1 MEHSASEA
9 QYLKMTG
16 TPIPRLI
23 TSLAVPTI
31 ISMLIT
37 GIYNLA
43 DTYFVSL
50 LHSDSATAA
59 VGVVFSLMALIQA
72 VGFTLGMGSGSL
84 ISRLLGRQQKEAA
97 DTVLSSGFTAA
108 VLFGVLVTA
117 MGLIFIDPLMAALG
131 SSETILPYARSYAQY
146 ILFGAPIMAAS
157 FVLNNVLRAE
167 GHATLSMAGITIGG
181 ILNIV
186 LDPIFILREITLPFG
201 IVLPGL
207 NLGTAGA
214 AIATLLSQC
223 ISFLILFSCFLTR
236 KSILH
241 LSLRNVARRGRQYWD
256 IVCTGLPSFS
266 RQGLAVIATVA
277 LNHAAMVYGDPAVAG
292 MSVVGRVFML
302 IISALIGFGQ
312 GYQPVVGYNY
322 GARRFDRVRESFFFS
337 LKTASVM
344 MGILA
349 IIGWLAAP
357 RVIGMFGSGQMQ
369 EIGTFAMRAQ
379 CVGLL
384 FQTLGVLS
392 NMTFQAVGKS
402 WQATFLSSCRQ
413 GVYFLPLIL
422 ILPRVAGLTGVEIT
436 QPLADVCTFVTCIPF
451 LAAFFRD
458 LKAKSA
464 EDGGP
469 LPESV

>member
-241 LSLRNVARRGRQYWD
+241 LSVRNVARRGRQYWD

-451 LAAFFRD
+451 LAAFFRE

>member
-241 LSLRNVARRGRQYWD
+241 LSVRNVARRGRQYWD

-349 IIGWLAAP
+349 IIGWLTAP

-451 LAAFFRD
+451 LAAFFRE

>member
-9 QYLKMTG
+9 QYLKMTC

-241 LSLRNVARRGRQYWD
+241 LSVRNVARRGRQYWD

>member
-241 LSLRNVARRGRQYWD
+241 LSVRNVARRGRQYWD

>member
-241 LSLRNVARRGRQYWD
+241 LSVRNVARRGRQYWD

-337 LKTASVM
+337 LKPASVM

>member
-167 GHATLSMAGITIGG
+167 GHATLSMAGIPIGG
-181 ILNIV
+181 ILNIG
-186 LDPIFILREITLPFG
+186 LDPLFILREITLPFG
-201 IVLPGL
+201 IALPGL

-241 LSLRNVARRGRQYWD
+241 LSVRNVARRGRQYWD

>member
-241 LSLRNVARRGRQYWD
+241 LSIRNVARRGRQYWD

-451 LAAFFRD
+451 LAAFFRE

>member
-108 VLFGVLVTA
+108 VLFG
-117 MGLIFIDPLMAALG
+117 
-131 SSETILPYARSYAQY
+131 
-146 ILFGAPIMAAS
+146 APIMAAS

-241 LSLRNVARRGRQYWD
+241 LSVRNVARRGRQYWD

>member
-201 IVLPGL
+201 LVLPGL

-241 LSLRNVARRGRQYWD
+241 LSVRNVARRGRQYWD

>member
-9 QYLKMTG
+9 QFLKMTG

-201 IVLPGL
+201 LVLPGL

-241 LSLRNVARRGRQYWD
+241 LSVRNVARRGRQYWD

>member
-181 ILNIV
+181 ILNIG

-241 LSLRNVARRGRQYWD
+241 LSVRNVARRGRQYWD

>member
-201 IVLPGL
+201 IALPGL

-241 LSLRNVARRGRQYWD
+241 LSVRNVARRGRQYWD

>member
-1 MEHSASEA
+1 
-9 QYLKMTG
+9 
-16 TPIPRLI
+16 
-23 TSLAVPTI
+23 
-31 ISMLIT
+31 
-37 GIYNLA
+37 
-43 DTYFVSL
+43 
-50 LHSDSATAA
+50 
-59 VGVVFSLMALIQA
+59 
-72 VGFTLGMGSGSL
+72 
-84 ISRLLGRQQKEAA
+84 
-97 DTVLSSGFTAA
+97 
-108 VLFGVLVTA
+108 
-117 MGLIFIDPLMAALG
+117 
-131 SSETILPYARSYAQY
+131 
-146 ILFGAPIMAAS
+146 
-157 FVLNNVLRAE
+157 
-167 GHATLSMAGITIGG
+167 
-181 ILNIV
+181 
-186 LDPIFILREITLPFG
+186 
-201 IVLPGL
+201 
-207 NLGTAGA
+207 
-214 AIATLLSQC
+214 
-223 ISFLILFSCFLTR
+223 
-236 KSILH
+236 
-241 LSLRNVARRGRQYWD
+241 
-256 IVCTGLPSFS
+256 
-266 RQGLAVIATVA
+266 
-277 LNHAAMVYGDPAVAG
+277 
-292 MSVVGRVFML
+292 ML

>member
-1 MEHSASEA
+1 M
-9 QYLKMTG
+9 
-16 TPIPRLI
+16 
-23 TSLAVPTI
+23 
-31 ISMLIT
+31 
-37 GIYNLA
+37 
-43 DTYFVSL
+43 
-50 LHSDSATAA
+50 
-59 VGVVFSLMALIQA
+59 
-72 VGFTLGMGSGSL
+72 
-84 ISRLLGRQQKEAA
+84 
-97 DTVLSSGFTAA
+97 
-108 VLFGVLVTA
+108 
-117 MGLIFIDPLMAALG
+117 
-131 SSETILPYARSYAQY
+131 
-146 ILFGAPIMAAS
+146 
-157 FVLNNVLRAE
+157 
-167 GHATLSMAGITIGG
+167 
-181 ILNIV
+181 
-186 LDPIFILREITLPFG
+186 
-201 IVLPGL
+201 
-207 NLGTAGA
+207 
-214 AIATLLSQC
+214 
-223 ISFLILFSCFLTR
+223 
-236 KSILH
+236 
-241 LSLRNVARRGRQYWD
+241 
-256 IVCTGLPSFS
+256 
-266 RQGLAVIATVA
+266 IATVA

-349 IIGWLAAP
+349 IIGWLTAP

-451 LAAFFRD
+451 LAAFFRE